1 MSEALA
7 EADVARLEGLV
18 GSDPGAPAFPAL
30 AEALRRAGR
39 AKDAERVARAGLA
52 RRPEAA
58 AGRVALGLALLD
70 LGRVDEARRE
80 LERAVEGAPGHPL
93 AAPRLATVAA
103 EPLRPAP
110 PPAPAEPVLAE
121 GIDEAE
127 IDDAFA
133 LARPEADEPR
143 SPDEA
148 VASALHDAELE
159 GPEESEASEELE
171 DAGDLPVASRTVA
184 DLLERQGHVDDA
196 RAMRASLDAG
206 RDADRAR
213 VLATLERWLDNLRRR
228 RT

>member
-30 AEALRRAGR
+30 AEALRRAGHT
-39 AKDAERVARAGLA
+39 KDAERVARAGLA

-70 LGRVDEARRE
+70 LGRIDEARRE

-93 AAPRLATVAA
+93 AAPRLSTVAA
-103 EPLRPAP
+103 EPVWPALP
-110 PPAPAEPVLAE
+110 QAPAESTLAE
-121 GIDEAE
+121 GIDEGE
-127 IDDAFA
+127 IDDAFE
-133 LARPEADEPR
+133 LARPEADEPL

-148 VASALHDAELE
+148 VASALHDAELD
-159 GPEESEASEELE
+159 GPEEAEERDAEA
-171 DAGDLPVASRTVA
+171 DLPVASRTVA

-196 RAMRASLDAG
+196 RAMRASLEAG
-206 RDADRAR
+206 GDGDRAR

>member
-1 MSEALA
+1 MSEAMA

-39 AKDAERVARAGLA
+39 AKDAEQVARAGLA

-70 LGRVDEARRE
+70 LGRGDEARRE
-80 LERAVEGAPGHPL
+80 LERAIEGAPGHPL
-93 AAPRLATVAA
+93 AAPRLAKVAP
-103 EPLRPAP
+103 EPGWQAP
-110 PPAPAEPVLAE
+110 PPVPAEPALAE
-121 GIDEAE
+121 AIDEGE
-127 IDDAFA
+127 IDDAFE
-133 LARPEADEPR
+133 LARPEADEPL

-159 GPEESEASEELE
+159 GPEELDDEAELDE
-171 DAGDLPVASRTVA
+171 GELPIASRTVA

-206 RDADRAR
+206 RHADRER